1 MPLDHAHKS
10 DRPSASPLASRELL
24 AAVVCALLLI
34 SPLIALI
41 PSVRSDPIPGTN
53 PDMTRTLTWDFD
65 NPSNYTSTN
74 AAVSGGFGT
83 LEYKNETVLEN
94 TQAGYAQGVR
104 WDNVDISSVPDSIVL
119 NQTPRTVY
127 TLTIQPGPVDGMDT
141 YLREDAANQNYG
153 DANVVSMDYETS
165 KQLRPILR
173 FDLSTI
179 PAGALIYNATL
190 FLTLKNSRGNDFQ
203 FNIYALSTSWVE
215 MEASWD
221 FAATGRIWASG
232 GQYNPLSF
240 YRGTMNGDQ
249 GWHSMDV
256 SRLVD
261 LWINGDIAN
270 YGMIFV
276 PDPGVNVDSVK
287 SFISSDEGNRVTER
301 PKLIVNYTL
310 PSLTGTYESKALGP
324 GTNSLFTLAS
334 WWNAT
339 YSSLTDEFG
348 GNSLSPK
355 WSWLNEP
362 TGAGGYDVG
371 ATRPGW
377 LHLKGEGN
385 RELRDNIIGANY
397 LYQSVSGPFR
407 SETHVNA
414 TLSANPQGTGILLV
428 DDLMDWVSFSLTGTG
443 VNTKLTV
450 DASEQGVSSTL
461 SSTMWSGKTEA
472 YLRVDLNGGAVSA
485 YYSDDGLAWTLAST
499 YTPSLPFS
507 QRLMLGLCIFSGTSS
522 ANPEADFDFFRVLPV
537 GSPTLMQVMARLGNS
552 TTLTDPS
559 WEAWGAP
566 LPSPSGSIIG
576 RSAGYIQYRVSF
588 TTVQEWVSPQ
598 FSGFECHYERFAPDG
613 VIITQD
619 QAISHLKRWL
629 TITTTEQLL
638 GGIVSYSYSVDHG
651 ATWAALLPGSNSI
664 TDTAPFMMV
673 RAAVHTPDTLSSPK
687 VDKIVAQYGVA
698 PSSFYMV
705 TPASVAAGEQ
715 FDFTLESKDESNNT
729 IQHWTGNVDL
739 RAMDESGASPATS
752 DLAIK
757 SAWIS
762 LMGSVIVTNE
772 VYTVAET
779 IRIMASADGAY
790 GLSEPIV
797 VLSAALATVNI
808 TPSVTTVP
816 EFSNQQYMAMGYDVY
831 RNPIPDLIY
840 DWTASP
846 DIGTL
851 NTTTG
856 TYVNLATGAGRH
868 EGFLTATNGS
878 ISGVLLIRVV
888 PPMYPPVFTDGIPDQ
903 VKDEDFGTWTLNI
916 STFISD
922 VEDNWTEMRWYTTN
936 ELLVS
941 IVGENRTGNM
951 EIDLA
956 TKKDLW
962 GTDVLQLVVVDSDGM
977 TASTTITIIIN
988 PIDDAPTI
996 DHITPLVVK
1005 HDVDLAYDFRYYVH
1019 DVDTPYE
1026 GLSLLVDEASAS
1038 YTTIRWLTIV
1048 FNYPLALNGT
1058 TQYVIVTVSDGELS
1072 ASTVV
1077 IVTVTDDNVP
1087 ESQRLPDLTLN
1098 QGESRLGYF
1107 DLDNYFSDK
1116 DGDVLYYATGN
1127 QHVKVVI
1134 QSNHTVDFY
1143 APRNWWGQEY
1153 VIFIATDPL
1162 GARAEE
1168 AMSVTVLHVNQPPT
1182 ISGVPDLRVRYEA
1195 RYDFDLTPY
1204 VSDPDNPI
1212 DTLSITTNDTHIA
1225 VMGATISLFY
1235 PQSLNGSR
1243 MPVMI
1248 TVSDGALTGSLT
1260 IHITVCDDYPPYVR
1274 APPNSPSDHSFL
1286 EDAETPYPVLGS
1298 LGDFFG
1304 DNGGSDVLTFYAFT
1318 SSPNVT
1324 ATAVQIAPGNWSIT
1338 FDADPDYN
1346 GGSNLT
1352 IRAMEPNGGLV
1363 ECTVSLE
1370 VIPVPD
1376 APKLTILPRNRTVYE
1391 GTQIAIDLSSNV
1403 TDPDIEDTQFVF
1415 QAISEYVPSYIKI
1428 TGSVLV
1434 LEFKD
1439 FLGSAEKSRTFNV
1452 TIRVTDPSGLQDT
1465 DVLTITVVKAQKEKV
1480 AENPWLYVGMIAT
1493 GGTTFGLFMV
1503 ALSRRK
1509 KPFVVRDM
1517 MLIHNDGFLISRLAH
1532 HGEGEIDQDVLS
1544 GMLTAVL
1551 NFVEDS
1557 MGTGAESL
1565 KTFGFKEYQVLV
1577 SRGQKVFAAVVYE
1590 GDMPDE
1596 IDKPMKEFIDTVE
1609 RVYKKKLANWTGDI
1623 ETDFAGVE
1631 VLIQAFVK
1639 ENSRHHKAGSG
1650 EGIWKKRLSK
1660 PNVKPKK
1667 VTVNTIT
1674 QEKVDRRETM
1684 AEQEKGK
1691 QIP

>member
-1 MPLDHAHKS
+1 
-10 DRPSASPLASRELL
+10 
-24 AAVVCALLLI
+24 
-34 SPLIALI
+34 
-41 PSVRSDPIPGTN
+41 
-53 PDMTRTLTWDFD
+53 MTRTLTWDFD
-65 NPSNYTSTN
+65 NPANYTATQ
-74 AAVSGGFGT
+74 AQVSGGFGT
-83 LEYKNETVLEN
+83 LSFMNETVLEN
-94 TQAGYAQGVR
+94 TQAGYAQGTTL
-104 WDNVDISSVPDSIVL
+104 DNLDINTTSDSIILSQAAPPV
-119 NQTPRTVY
+119 TTV
-127 TLTIQPGPVDGMDT
+127 TIQPVPANGMDT
-141 YLREDAANQNYG
+141 YIEQDWADMNFG
-153 DANVVSMDYETS
+153 DVNVLMMESRNGRND
-165 KQLRPILR
+165 RPLLE

-179 PAGALIYNATL
+179 PAGAVVWNATL
-190 FLTLKNSRGNDFQ
+190 LLNIRNSNGNTIDFS
-203 FNIYALSTSWVE
+203 IYAVTTPWLETEVTWNSAFNGHPWTPGGDYN
-215 MEASWD
+215 ASII
-221 FAATGRIWASG
+221 F
-232 GQYNPLSF
+232 
-240 YRGTMNGDQ
+240 RGTMDGSV
-249 GWHSMDV
+249 GWHSMNV

-261 LWINGDIAN
+261 LWLKGTLNN
-270 YGMIFV
+270 YGMILV
-276 PDPGVNVDSVK
+276 PDND
-287 SFISSDEGNRVTER
+287 GNTASWKRFVASEDATRVTQR

-310 PSLTGTYESKALGP
+310 PGATGTYESKALGP
-324 GTNSLFTLAS
+324 GTNSQFTLAS
-334 WWNAT
+334 WWNAS
-339 YSSLTDEFG
+339 YSALTDEFNG
-348 GNSLSPK
+348 TSLSAR

-362 TGAGGYDVG
+362 KGTGAYDVG
-371 ATRPGW
+371 VTRPGW
-377 LHLKGEGN
+377 LHILGQGN

-397 LYQSVSGPFR
+397 LYQSATESFR
-407 SETHVNA
+407 AETHVNA
-414 TLSANPQGTGILLV
+414 TLSADPEGTGMLLV
-428 DDLMDWVSFSLTGTG
+428 DDPLNWVSFCLNGTG
-443 VNTKLTV
+443 ANTQLIVQVT
-450 DASEQGVSSTL
+450 EQGVSS
-461 SSTMWSGKTEA
+461 SVASISWPEKTDA
-472 YLRVDLNGGAVSA
+472 YLRIDRVGETISS
-485 YYSDDGLAWTLAST
+485 YYSDDGMTWNLANS
-499 YTPSLPFS
+499 YTPPLPYMK
-507 QRLMLGLCIFSGTSS
+507 RLMLGLCVFSGTSS
-522 ANPEADFDFFRVLPV
+522 AQPQADLDFFRVTPV
-537 GSPTLMQVMARLGNS
+537 GNPIGLQVTARLGNS

-559 WEAWGAP
+559 WEPWGAP
-566 LPSPSGSIIG
+566 LPLGSGSVLA
-576 RSAGYIQYRVSF
+576 RPARYIQYRVVLTS
-588 TTVQEWVSPQ
+588 VLDWVSPQ
-598 FSGFECHYERFAPDG
+598 FSGFECHYERFAADG
-613 VIITQD
+613 MIVTQD

-638 GGIVSYSYSVDHG
+638 GGTVSYSYSVDHG
-651 ATWAALLPGSNSI
+651 ATWTALLPGSNSI
-664 TDTAPFMMV
+664 TDIAPFMMV
-673 RAAVHTPDTLSSPK
+673 RAAIHTPDTLSSPK
-687 VDKIVAQYGVA
+687 VDKIVAQYAVA

-705 TPASVAAGEQ
+705 TPASVVAGEQ

-772 VYTVAET
+772 IYTVAET
-779 IRIMASADGAY
+779 IRIMASADGVY

-797 VLSAALATVNI
+797 VLPAALAAVNI

-816 EFSNQQYMAMGYDVY
+816 EFSDQHYMAMGYDVY
-831 RNPIPDLIY
+831 WNPIPDLIC

-868 EGFLTATNGS
+868 EGFLTATNSS

-888 PPMYPPVFTDGIPDQ
+888 PPMYPPVFTDSIPDQ

-916 STFISD
+916 STFVSD

-936 ELLVS
+936 ESLISV
-941 IVGENRTGNM
+941 VGENRTGNM

-988 PIDDAPTI
+988 PINDAPTI
-996 DHITPLVVK
+996 DRISPLVVK

-1026 GLSLLVDEASAS
+1026 NLSLRVDEASAS
-1038 YTTIRWLTIV
+1038 YTSVRWLTIV

-1087 ESQRLPDLTLN
+1087 ESQRLPGLTLN

-1107 DLDNYFSDK
+1107 DLDYYFTDK

-1127 QHVKVVI
+1127 QHVSIVI
-1134 QSNHTVDFY
+1134 QSDHTVDFY
-1143 APRNWWGQEY
+1143 APGNWWGQEY

-1182 ISGVPDLRVRYEA
+1182 ISGVPDLRVRFEA
-1195 RYDFDLTPY
+1195 RYDFDLSPY

-1235 PQSLNGSR
+1235 PQSMNGSR

-1248 TVSDGALTGSLT
+1248 TVSDGALTDSLT

-1274 APPNSPSDHSFL
+1274 APPNSPPDHSFL
-1286 EDAETPYPVLGS
+1286 EDAETPYPVLAS
-1298 LGDFFG
+1298 LEDFFG
-1304 DNGGSDVLTFYAFT
+1304 DNAGSDVLTFCAFT

-1324 ATAVQIAPGNWSIT
+1324 ATAVQIAPANWSIT

-1352 IRAMEPNGGLV
+1352 IRATDADGGIV

-1376 APKLTILPRNRTVYE
+1376 APKLTILPRNRTIYE
-1391 GTQIAIDLSSNV
+1391 GTQIAIDLSRNV

-1480 AENPWLYVGMIAT
+1480 TENPWLYFGMIAM

-1532 HGEGEIDQDVLS
+1532 HGEGEIDQDILS

-1565 KTFGFKEYQVLV
+1565 KTFGFKEYQVVV

-1609 RVYKKKLANWTGDI
+1609 RVYRKKLANWTGDI

-1650 EGIWKKRLSK
+1650 EGIWKKRLGR
-1660 PNVKPKK
+1660 PNVNPKK

-1674 QEKVDRRETM
+1674 QEKVERREAM
-1684 AEQEKGK
+1684 VEQQKGK